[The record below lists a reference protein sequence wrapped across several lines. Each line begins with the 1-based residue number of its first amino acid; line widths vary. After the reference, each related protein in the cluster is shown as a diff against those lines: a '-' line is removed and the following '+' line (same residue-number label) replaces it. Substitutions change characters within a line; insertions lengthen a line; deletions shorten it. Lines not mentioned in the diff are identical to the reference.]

1 MKVILF
7 FIILIIPFSVSANTL
22 ISKTIWWKEI
32 KVIKYET
39 NSKFYDIK
47 IWVTNDATSLRDIM
61 LQNNA
66 ISWVNW
72 VFECPKDYTRCWWKS
87 YTINER
93 YVKWEKISTYKSTWD
108 RVVFW
113 WDKNIAPF
121 LFQTW
126 KINPD
131 REWEIYEWFANFP
144 LLLQKW
150 KLKTEYY
157 YEVWLIDKKMLTK
170 WTRNFICS
178 DKTWKNIYFWYV
190 YNVTL
195 DEAWLILIK
204 LWCYNALNLDAW
216 LSKAFIYNMQ
226 YLSWPWREILDWVFI
241 VPKNINFKEKKK
253 EIKSIINLIL
263 KKLEKFTKK
272 KKVIILDK
280 LILMLDKY
288 YEKLYKKHSIPLF
301 EKLDWE
307 LVKVWQ
313 KTEFKNELLIEKIYT
328 INMLRHYL
336 YKIKETIKS
345 TF

>member
-22 ISKTIWWKEI
+22 ISKTIGGKEI

-47 IWVTNDATSLRDIM
+47 IGVTNDATSLRDIM

-66 ISWVNW
+66 ISGVNG
-72 VFECPKDYTRCWWKS
+72 VFECPKDYTRCGGKS

-93 YVKWEKISTYKSTWD
+93 YVKGEKISTYKSTGD
-108 RVVFW
+108 RVVFG

-121 LFQTW
+121 LFQTG

-131 REWEIYEWFANFP
+131 REGEIYEGFANFP
-144 LLLQKW
+144 LLLQKG

-157 YEVWLIDKKMLTK
+157 YEVGLIDKKMLTK
-170 WTRNFICS
+170 GTRNFICS
-178 DKTWKNIYFWYV
+178 DKTGKNIYFGYV

-195 DEAWLILIK
+195 DEAGLILIK
-204 LWCYNALNLDAW
+204 LGCYNALNLDAG

-226 YLSWPWREILDWVFI
+226 YLSGPGREILDGVFI

-301 EKLDWE
+301 EKLDGE
-307 LVKVWQ
+307 LVKVGQ